1 MCVNVR
7 VLNDNL
13 LHFIHTHAYLYI
25 YICDIN
31 KLVICSL
38 LGSLLNPALNL
49 LCINFLI
56 LYSFY
61 FERFLRILN
70 TSTTTITVKK
80 PTTQRKWNHSEL
92 NKKSRV
98 FKPKIELNQTT
109 TEQPDVG
116 GRETGV
122 CSARSKWNGGR
133 VLCKGQQTMPGWGW
147 GGVHGTT
154 SNGEYAVFS
163 H

>member
-13 LHFIHTHAYLYI
+13 LHFIHTHAHLYI
-25 YICDIN
+25 YIYLRHKQTCNLFASGFALEPRPEPSMYKFLDFIFF
-31 KLVICSL
+31 L
-38 LGSLLNPALNL
+38 LWA
-49 LCINFLI
+49 FLANI
-56 LYSFY
+56 KHHNNNSW
-61 FERFLRILN
+61 
-70 TSTTTITVKK
+70 KA
-80 PTTQRKWNHSEL
+80 TTQRKWNHSEL
-92 NKKSRV
+92 DKKSRV
-98 FKPKIELNQTT
+98 SKPKIELNQTT

-116 GRETGV
+116 GRDTGV
-122 CSARSKWNGGR
+122 CRARSEGNGDR